1 MVRSPSLKVLHSFA
15 IYALFGIVALYT
27 LFPFYW
33 MIASSLK
40 SGQAIFDVT
49 FFPDLKLNN
58 YEVILS
64 DGVFVGSLL
73 NSLIVAVSVVSISLV
88 LAIGAAYALGRI
100 HFRGRSIVMM
110 MVLAISMFP
119 QIALLSGLFEL
130 INWLGLY
137 NKLGSLIFAYMIFT
151 LPFNIWVLTTFMRD
165 LPKQI
170 EEAAIM
176 DGCSPLRIVR
186 VIFLPM
192 MGPALISTGLLAF
205 IAAWNEFMF
214 ALTFI
219 LTDENR
225 TVPVAIALI
234 SGSSRY
240 EFPFGAIMAASTIVT
255 VPLILL
261 ALFFQRRI
269 VSGLTAGAVKG

>member
-100 HFRGRSIVMM
+100 HFRGRS
-110 MVLAISMFP
+110 
-119 QIALLSGLFEL
+119 
-130 INWLGLY
+130 
-137 NKLGSLIFAYMIFT
+137 
-151 LPFNIWVLTTFMRD
+151 TT
-165 LPKQI
+165 
-170 EEAAIM
+170 
-176 DGCSPLRIVR
+176 
-186 VIFLPM
+186 
-192 MGPALISTGLLAF
+192 
-205 IAAWNEFMF
+205 
-214 ALTFI
+214 
-219 LTDENR
+219 
-225 TVPVAIALI
+225 
-234 SGSSRY
+234 SSAR
-240 EFPFGAIMAASTIVT
+240 
-255 VPLILL
+255 
-261 ALFFQRRI
+261 
-269 VSGLTAGAVKG
+269 